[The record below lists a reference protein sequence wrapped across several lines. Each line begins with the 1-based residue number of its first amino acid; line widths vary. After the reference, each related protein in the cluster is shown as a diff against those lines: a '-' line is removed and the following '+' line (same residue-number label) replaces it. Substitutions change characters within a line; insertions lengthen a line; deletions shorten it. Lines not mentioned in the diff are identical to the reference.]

1 MEPNGG
7 RTVIDHVTIRDLGVI
22 AEGEL
27 ATGPG
32 LTALTGETGAGKTMA
47 VTSLQLLLGAKADAS
62 RVRAGARAAEVEGTF
77 VIPADSPV
85 LERVTDAGGA
95 FEIEGENAILIV
107 ARHVPAK
114 GRSRAYV
121 GGRSVP
127 TAVLREI
134 ASAFVTVHGQSDQI
148 RLASGSQQRTALDAY
163 GGEKITAAN
172 AQWQQAYRQ
181 YLEAGQALHEF
192 EAGAREAAQ
201 RRLAYTA
208 FLEKIEAV
216 APTPGEEEELRAQA
230 LRLENSEELYA
241 AFSRAAGLLTGSDAV
256 ELPASRAVAEARA
269 KLSEITDP
277 TGQELAG
284 RLASVE
290 AEIDDVGQELAGAA
304 RATEAQPE
312 LLSQIYSRRQELA
325 GLRKELGMDIDSALD
340 QATHARRELEKLG
353 DPEGTRETLEKEL
366 REATAH
372 MEKAGKKLR
381 TARQQAGA
389 ALAAQVTAELPAL
402 SLPDAKFEVRVEKA
416 EPGPS
421 GADTVEFLLASHRG
435 APLAPLGKGASGGEL
450 SRVMLAV
457 EVSLA
462 SQRSEGSHTF
472 LFDEI
477 DAGIGGKAATA
488 VGKRLAKLA
497 ETAQVIVVTHL
508 PQVAAF
514 ATTQIAV
521 VKQSTRGTARTE
533 VVELTGEERISELAR
548 MLSGNETDVARAHAA
563 ELLRNAFVAR

>member
-1 MEPNGG
+1 M
-7 RTVIDHVTIRDLGVI
+7 IDHVTIRDLGVI

-290 AEIDDVGQELAGAA
+290 AEIDDVGQELAAAA

-353 DPEGTRETLEKEL
+353 DPEGTRETIEKEL

-514 ATTQIAV
+514 STTQIAV

>member
-1 MEPNGG
+1 M
-7 RTVIDHVTIRDLGVI
+7 IDHVTIRDLGVI

>member
-1 MEPNGG
+1 M
-7 RTVIDHVTIRDLGVI
+7 IDHVTIRDLGVI

-269 KLSEITDP
+269 KLSDITDP

-290 AEIDDVGQELAGAA
+290 AEIDDVGQELAAAA

-340 QATHARRELEKLG
+340 QATQARRELEKLG

-521 VKQSTRGTARTE
+521 VKQSTCGTARTE